1 MSSLPP
7 APSVEQLRKQAK
19 ELLRAHRAGAP
30 DAVARVAAHD
40 PGEPLKLTGA
50 QHVVAREHGFPS
62 WPRLKAYAERVAAH
76 GPYLQHAFHED
87 LDYYEG
93 RAEGLL
99 ASAVDGTPGAVASF
113 TRYSAPLTRNGARAV
128 LARDHGV
135 ASWPALRRH
144 VAGLRD
150 AAPDSSRRRDRA
162 RARRG
167 RRCGSAARC
176 SG

>member
-93 RAEGLL
+93 RAHGLL
-99 ASAVDGTPGAVASF
+99 QGARDDTETAVAAF
-113 TRYSAPLTRNGARAV
+113 DRRGAPLTEAGAR
-128 LARDHGV
+128 RRR
-135 ASWPALRRH
+135 ALRAR
-144 VAGLRD
+144 L
-150 AAPDSSRRRDRA
+150 PRRR
-162 RARRG
+162 G
-167 RRCGSAARC
+167 P
-176 SG
+176 